1 MWKTSSFLGLEKM
14 FNPDNFM
21 IVSEARNTN
30 GKKTVFKNKK
40 VFLKLEFKTSFTG
53 NRHIYVYVRKNSIIL
68 HFFGD

>member
-30 GKKTVFKNKK
+30 EKKQFSKTKK
-40 VFLKLEFKTSFTG
+40 SF
-53 NRHIYVYVRKNSIIL
+53 
-68 HFFGD
+68 